1 MPSLLPFFWVMPMIS
16 GAENAFDFF
25 VQMHLTERCNL
36 ACTHCYQ
43 EGRPGKEMTLEEIE
57 RGLGDIYDTVRSW
70 SETYEIPFAPS
81 FNVTGGEPFLRKDLA
96 DILRGISRY
105 GFACYLLTNGTLVD
119 RERARMLADLA
130 VRGVQVSVEGPEG
143 IHESIRGKGSFSSAM
158 RGIDHLL
165 AAGVTV
171 TMNVTLS
178 ELNGDLFPDI
188 VTLAAGAGLQRLGFS
203 RLVPYGRGSALTG
216 KMLGR
221 ERLRDLYEGILS
233 LAVPG
238 LEIATGDPLA
248 TQLGDGGPE
257 MDPDAPALGGCAA
270 GISGITVLPDGTLTP
285 CRRMGIP
292 IGNIL
297 KEGLR
302 EVWANSEV
310 LAALRDRKSYSGR
323 CRNCARWPGC
333 RGCRAIAYAYSLSRG
348 GCDFLGEDP
357 QCFLE
362 AVSGSR
368 SQAEGRETETSHIC
382 EK

>member
-1 MPSLLPFFWVMPMIS
+1 MLSPLPFFWVIAMRSDP
-16 GAENAFDFF
+16 ENSPGPFDFF

-36 ACTHCYQ
+36 TCTHCYQ
-43 EGRPGKEMTLEEIE
+43 EGRPGKEMTLEEIS
-57 RGLGDIYDTVRSW
+57 RSLADISDTIRNW

-81 FNVTGGEPFLRKDLA
+81 FNVTGGEPFLRNDLP
-96 DILRGISRY
+96 DILRGISRC
-105 GFACYLLTNGTLVD
+105 GFTCYLLTNGTLVD
-119 RERARMLADLA
+119 RRRARMLAELP
-130 VRGVQVSVEGPEG
+130 VGGVQVSVEGPEG
-143 IHESIRGKGSFSSAM
+143 IHEAIRGKGSFTSAM
-158 RGIDHLL
+158 RGIGHLL
-165 AAGVTV
+165 DAGVTV

-188 VTLAAGAGLQRLGFS
+188 VALAAATGVQRLGFS

-221 ERLRDLYEGILS
+221 ERLRKLYEEILS

-248 TQLGDGGPE
+248 TQLGDGAAG
-257 MDPDAPALGGCAA
+257 MDPEVPALGGCAA
-270 GISGITVLPDGTLTP
+270 GVSGITLLPDGTLTP
-285 CRRMGIP
+285 CRRIGIP

-310 LAALRDRKSYSGR
+310 LAALRDRSSYGGK
-323 CRNCARWPGC
+323 CRTCARWSGC
-333 RGCRAIAYAYSLSRG
+333 RGCRAIAYAHALSQGRR
-348 GCDFLGEDP
+348 DFLGEDP

-362 AVSGSR
+362 AVSGSTF
-368 SQAEGRETETSHIC
+368 QVPG
-382 EK
+382 